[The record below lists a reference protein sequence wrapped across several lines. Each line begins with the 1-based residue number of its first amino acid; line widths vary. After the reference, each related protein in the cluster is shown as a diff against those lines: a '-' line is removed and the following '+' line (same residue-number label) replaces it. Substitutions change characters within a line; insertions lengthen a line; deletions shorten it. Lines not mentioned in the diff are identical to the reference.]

1 MMIKN
6 LIKNIINKFNFQLV
20 KNHLG
25 FKIEWVPDIHKENKI
40 DLLEILIINELKN
53 GWNGLIQIGAN
64 DGIHAD
70 PVRNIILKYKL
81 KSLLVE
87 PLPHIYSKLLNNYKN
102 IPFIN
107 FENSAI
113 IIDNKNLEK
122 YISFFELIDEIN
134 KTNLSGFSSTKIN
147 KVKSIQKTIP
157 GSKIKEHRV
166 SCLSVKELLK
176 KYKINE
182 ASVLIIDAEGL
193 DIQLCKEFLKLSNP
207 PKIIYF
213 EILDQKKFE
222 IDEVIKILI
231 NKGYKISGNISDII
245 AHKF

>member
-1 MMIKN
+1 MIKN
-6 LIKNIINKFNFQLV
+6 LIKKSLKIFDLQLV
-20 KNHLG
+20 KNHVG
-25 FKIEWVPDIHKENKI
+25 FKIEWIPDIHKENTI

-87 PLPHIYSKLLNNYKN
+87 PLPHVYSKLLNNYRN
-102 IPFIN
+102 ISFIN

-113 IIDNKNLEK
+113 IIDNKNPEK
-122 YISFFELIDEIN
+122 YISFFELIDKIN

-157 GSKIKEHRV
+157 GSMVKEHKV
-166 SCLSVKELLK
+166 NCLTVKELLQK
-176 KYKINE
+176 HKINE

-213 EILDQKKFE
+213 EILDQSKFE
-222 IDEVIKILI
+222 IDEIFKILL
-231 NKGYKISGNISDII
+231 NNGYKISGNISDII
-245 AHKF
+245 AYKY